1 MKLFKNQ
8 MFRQPLLYVELRA
21 GLGNDEQKGNSGKTE
36 LQGDK
41 EDRNF
46 IENRFVML
54 YDIQESYMG
63 FSFKAGEM

>member
-1 MKLFKNQ
+1 